1 MKRKILKNIE
11 WSILISTIILVIIG
25 LVALTSATKNSNY
38 EELKKQILWLTIS
51 IPILIVV
58 IFVDYD
64 IFAKISPILYGII
77 LILLVAVLFT
87 SAINGATSWFDIGPF
102 SFQPAEFAK
111 VIIVLFIAWLITKIQ
126 KNGRDQINRVLKL
139 GLLLIAFAV
148 PVLLIIK
155 QPDYGT
161 AMAFVSAFIF
171 MLFVAGLKKRYII
184 PSILLVVILVPVLY
198 FFVLPEHAKSRID
211 VYLNPD
217 LDPRGAGY
225 NIIQSKLAIG
235 AGQLLGMGL
244 FKGNQTQ
251 LGFLYP
257 KTTDFIFSLIGEEMG
272 FVVAASI
279 IFLYVVLITKSIYV
293 AKTAKD
299 DLGSYIAMGIAG
311 IFFFHMIENIGMTM
325 GLLPITGVPLPFVS
339 YGGSSLLMNFMAIGL
354 LASIGRRNVEGVKQV
369 GTVEDLPSLREETQ
383 SRFKP
388 AAPKAPKKTEMP
400 GPFRPK
406 TAKKPTRR
414 RPRSER

>member
-58 IFVDYD
+58 IFVDCD

-339 YGGSSLLMNFMAIGL
+339 YGGSSLLSNFIMIGL
-354 LASIGRRNVEGVKQV
+354 LLNISGRRQ
-369 GTVEDLPSLREETQ
+369 
-383 SRFKP
+383 
-388 AAPKAPKKTEMP
+388 KAIFAE
-400 GPFRPK
+400 
-406 TAKKPTRR
+406 
-414 RPRSER
+414 

>member
-87 SAINGATSWFDIGPF
+87 SAVNGATSWFDIGPF

-111 VIIVLFIAWLITKIQ
+111 VVIVLFIAWLITKIQ

-339 YGGSSLLMNFMAIGL
+339 YGGSSLLSNFIMIGL
-354 LASIGRRNVEGVKQV
+354 LLNISGRRQ
-369 GTVEDLPSLREETQ
+369 
-383 SRFKP
+383 
-388 AAPKAPKKTEMP
+388 KAIFAE
-400 GPFRPK
+400 
-406 TAKKPTRR
+406 
-414 RPRSER
+414 